1 MVTFVQKHVRVS
13 ATPAAC
19 AAFAALVAC
28 MIPGQSRAQA
38 APEAIP
44 QSRSVADR
52 SSTATASHIDA
63 RVSRSHVTP
72 GEPFELQLRSSGA
85 GSADDLSQLPD
96 PSALEN
102 DFEILG
108 TSRSVRVSVVNG
120 RYDNSTDWTI
130 TLAAKRSGS
139 LEIPSLATAAGVTEA
154 IVMQV
159 SAASH
164 RQDRDSDGDNLGP
177 ELFIETD
184 IATSTPYV
192 QGETRMSLRIHSSR
206 PILKGGISDPYADGV
221 TITRVGDDR
230 VSRQELDGRTFDVLE
245 RNYAIVPQRSGRIE
259 IEGAVFEGAVEGAL
273 RGGRDAASRSNFGRS
288 PFGSHAARSLLDDFF
303 GSDPFADG
311 FFDRISASR
320 AQPVRA
326 RAENIV
332 LEARERPESAGAG
345 WWLPAQAVELV
356 EQWEPEATALTVGD
370 QLTRTI
376 VIRAEG
382 ASDEQLPRLDPPAA
396 NGAKQYSQPKGA
408 QTFVADGKTV
418 GVKAVETVII
428 PTRAGRIE
436 LPAIEVEWW
445 DTNIEERRIASL
457 PASTLEVSGGD
468 AAAPVDIGGMT
479 DAGDA
484 GGAGGAGNELADAG
498 SDTAA
503 VTSDTRIGA
512 HPLVRVSALCAL
524 ALAFSV
530 AVVASRRRKR
540 RGAAA
545 VAEAAVQHD
554 SAMTP
559 AGRVRKLERSL
570 HASCRHGESRRART
584 LLLELGYA
592 RTARPGDAP
601 VGPLGS
607 EPCGPRLAAELAELD
622 RFCFGRRTDRTAT
635 TGRAA
640 AAESAW
646 SGERLWQAY
655 RREASRAKKYASER
669 SGAGQPLPDLYPAP

>member
-1 MVTFVQKHVRVS
+1 MMRFIQKRFGVS
-13 ATPAAC
+13 AMPAAC
-19 AAFAALVAC
+19 AAFAALVAF
-28 MIPGQSRAQA
+28 MVPGQSRAQA
-38 APEAIP
+38 APEAIA

-52 SSTATASHIDA
+52 SGTATASHIEA

-85 GSADDLSQLPD
+85 GSADGLSQLPD
-96 PSALEN
+96 LSALEN

-120 RYDNSTDWTI
+120 RYDNSTDWTV

-154 IVMQV
+154 ILMQV

-206 PILKGGISDPYADGV
+206 PILKGGISDPYADDV
-221 TITRVGDDR
+221 TITRIGDDR
-230 VSRQELDGRTFDVLE
+230 VSRKELDGRTYDVLE

-259 IEGAVFEGAVEGAL
+259 IEGPVFEGAVEGAV
-273 RGGRDAASRSNFGRS
+273 RGGREAASRSNFGRS
-288 PFGSHAARSLLDDFF
+288 PFGSLAARSLLDDFF

-311 FFDRISASR
+311 FFDRISAGR

-332 LEARERPESAGAG
+332 IEARERPESAGAG

-408 QTFVADGKTV
+408 QTFVTDGKTV

-436 LPAIEVEWW
+436 LPAIEIEWW
-445 DTNIEERRIASL
+445 DTNTEERRIASL
-457 PASTLEVSGGD
+457 PARTLEVSGSG
-468 AAAPVDIGGMT
+468 AAAPVDVGGMS
-479 DAGDA
+479 DA

-503 VTSDTRIGA
+503 VTFDTRIGA

-570 HASCRHGESRRART
+570 HAACRHGESRRART

-592 RTARPGDAP
+592 RTDRSADVP

-607 EPCGPRLAAELAELD
+607 EPCGPRLAAELSELD
-622 RFCFGRRTDRTAT
+622 RFCFGRCTDRTAT
-635 TGRAA
+635 TARAA